1 MPVRAFFTGAETTT
15 VSVAV
20 TSGQAVPRDLQLGIM
35 QERSGKETGSIR
47 LDKYVVTEKQQM
59 EGAAIAINE
68 QRFSANF
75 KTVVSADEFGAAS
88 ESDVGEFLKYLLGVQ
103 MVSNSGEA
111 RSGCDRRHR
120 LRLHAGHF
128 WRVLNDE
135 QPSERHQPGR
145 LARIRR
151 LNNIP
156 RVEIINPPTPESPG
170 VALAGSVNF
179 VPRSAFERSKP
190 QFTFSSSIQMRDD
203 LRDCERSVGRRE
215 QRTRNVQPGA
225 EFSCVVPVTK
235 NFGFSRSGT
244 AFKAWSERHS
254 MVNPWRGANAATDC
268 NAFPDTSPEHRHSEH
283 LRGARRLAGAQTL
296 VPCPHA

>member
-20 TSGQAVPRDLQLGIM
+20 TSGQAVPRELQLGIM

-111 RSGCDRRHR
+111 G
-120 LRLHAGHF
+120 
-128 WRVLNDE
+128 
-135 QPSERHQPGR
+135 Q
-145 LARIRR
+145 
-151 LNNIP
+151 
-156 RVEIINPPTPESPG
+156 
-170 VALAGSVNF
+170 VAIGGTDF
-179 VPRSAFERSKP
+179 DY
-190 QFTFSSSIQMRDD
+190 T
-203 LRDCERSVGRRE
+203 
-215 QRTRNVQPGA
+215 
-225 EFSCVVPVTK
+225 PVT
-235 NFGFSRSGT
+235 FGGFSMTSSHQNGT
-244 AFKAWSERHS
+244 S
-254 MVNPWRGANAATDC
+254 RGVSLESVA
-268 NAFPDTSPEHRHSEH
+268 
-283 LRGARRLAGAQTL
+283 
-296 VPCPHA
+296 